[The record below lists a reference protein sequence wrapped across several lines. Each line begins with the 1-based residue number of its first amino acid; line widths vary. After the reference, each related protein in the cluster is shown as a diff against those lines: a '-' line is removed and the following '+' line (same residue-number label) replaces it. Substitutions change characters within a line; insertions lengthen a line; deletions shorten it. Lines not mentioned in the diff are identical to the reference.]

1 MTSVGYTLW
10 RTTIQD
16 RSLTL
21 MRMRAVLAFNLK
33 RLRQS
38 KGFSQEELA
47 HRAEIDRSYLSD
59 LERELYAA
67 SLDIIDKL
75 ALALEIDPS
84 ELVAKPHG

>member
-1 MTSVGYTLW
+1 
-10 RTTIQD
+10 
-16 RSLTL
+16 